1 MYANQITADMA
12 AAHNRDLFAAAD
24 ARRLA
29 RQARRSERHT
39 TPTRRIHLTWTRAT
53 TQPAHS

>member
-12 AAHNRDLFAAAD
+12 SAHRRDLFAAAD

-29 RQARRSERHT
+29 REFRRTERRAAATPRVRRSWLRS
-39 TPTRRIHLTWTRAT
+39 A